1 MVREFLNLN
10 ETRNMFLFVSKYIEE
25 NKDFLTQADKAI
37 GDGDH
42 GVGMARGFIAVREKI
57 GSKNFNSI
65 GEILSSIG
73 TILLTTI
80 GGAAGAIFGT
90 LFRGASKNLREEDT
104 FSVRILSSMLND
116 GLESVKQRGKA
127 EPGNKTMVDSLEPAA
142 IKSKELLTLPL
153 KDALIAVSE
162 AARIGA
168 ENTKG
173 MIATIGKAK
182 TLGERSLGHPDP
194 GAISVC
200 LILRSM
206 MEYVLSL

>member
-1 MVREFLNLN
+1 
-10 ETRNMFLFVSKYIEE
+10 
-25 NKDFLTQADKAI
+25 
-37 GDGDH
+37 
-42 GVGMARGFIAVREKI
+42 MARGFIAVREKI
-57 GSKNFNSI
+57 SSKDFDSI

-73 TILLTTI
+73 NILMTTI

-90 LFRGASKNLREEDT
+90 LFRGASKNLKEQDT
-104 FSVRILSSMLND
+104 FSVRDLSSMLTD

-142 IKSKELLTLPL
+142 IKSKELLTHSL

-168 ENTKG
+168 EKTKG
-173 MIATIGKAK
+173 MITTIGKAK
-182 TLGERSLGHPDP
+182 TLGDRSLGHPDP

-200 LILRSM
+200 LILKSM
-206 MEYVLSL
+206 MEYVISL